1 MIYLLCKK
9 SSETAVA
16 LVNEMNG
23 IKEGI
28 AVKVRDMNA
37 RRFNPAEARLVICW
51 GCSGGFA
58 STVQFKVLNNFHIHS
73 KFNELTML
81 QADGVLTPSFS
92 RHEHWTDSL
101 ARTEH
106 HSEAKDL
113 LSGLKVGDFYTEFTP
128 TDEEYRVHIIK
139 GHSIRIGKKVPRTE
153 NYHLR
158 FKSWHGGWRLAY
170 SMDWR
175 TEELVANLR
184 RLAKRAV
191 AAVGYDFGAVDI
203 GIRHHD
209 KEPFVFEVNSAPG
222 LEGGT
227 LERYA
232 RRFVDIHDG

>member
-9 SSETAVA
+9 PSDTSVA
-16 LVNEMNG
+16 LVKEMNG

-28 AVKVRDMNA
+28 AARIHSMNA
-37 RRFNPAEARLVICW
+37 RRFDPTAAKLVICW

-58 STVQFKVLNNFHIHS
+58 PTTPFKVLNNYHIHS

-81 QADGVLTPSFS
+81 QADGVPTPNFS
-92 RHEHWTDSL
+92 RYEHWTDSL

-113 LSGLKVGDFYTEFTP
+113 LSGLKVGDFYTEFVP
-128 TDEEYRVHIIK
+128 TDEEYRVHIVN

-158 FKSWHGGWRLAY
+158 FKSWYGGWRLAY

-175 TEELVANLR
+175 TEELVASLR
-184 RLAKRAV
+184 RLAKSAI

-203 GIRHHD
+203 GIRHHN
-209 KEPFVFEVNSAPG
+209 KIPFVFEVNSAPG
-222 LEGGT
+222 LEGGS

-232 RRFVDIHDG
+232 RRFVEIHG